1 MDDLITANLLDAA
14 GLSDA
19 SEEEKQEFFS
29 KAASIV
35 LARLVQRIEDQLPED
50 RRKEFFSVFS
60 ENRSD
65 EERISFLRVH
75 VPNFE
80 QLFIDEALAFKKEA
94 LDIAKDR

>member
-1 MDDLITANLLDAA
+1 MDDIITINLLDAA
-14 GLSDA
+14 GLSGA
-19 SEEEKQEFFS
+19 SEEEKQEFFK

-35 LARLVQRIEDQLPED
+35 LARLIERIENQLVQDKRE
-50 RRKEFFSVFS
+50 EFFSVFS

-65 EERISFLRVH
+65 EERLSFLRAH

-94 LDIAKDR
+94 LDVAKSQ